1 VSERG
6 IGVCGKGRTVSAVF
20 WGDWLCFFP
29 AVVLGYW
36 VRRGLSDELMRL
48 PLLLPPGCSSIAS
61 NRAGFAGS
69 VFCLQKNNSEC
80 TLDSGP
86 PLLLCMKNYKAAVM
100 TYDPNE
106 LTAAERL
113 WALV

>member
-1 VSERG
+1 MGKEEQWLLFPG
-6 IGVCGKGRTVSAVF
+6 AIGFV
-20 WGDWLCFFP
+20 LFP

-69 VFCLQKNNSEC
+69 VFSFQKNNSEC

-86 PLLLCMKNYKAAVM
+86 PLAAL
-100 TYDPNE
+100 YE
-106 LTAAERL
+106 KL
-113 WALV
+113 